1 MDKKEKKN
9 EEKFEEKK
17 KESKY
22 WLRKKTREPVNPED
36 RLREDE
42 YEEGYW
48 DK

>member
-1 MDKKEKKN
+1 MMGIAFIFAVTVTGIN
-9 EEKFEEKK
+9 
-17 KESKY
+17 
-22 WLRKKTREPVNPED
+22 WLRKKTSEPVDPSD